1 MGKNA
6 PKPTAT
12 RRINTFYKHGICG
25 IICGGITKGQNM
37 AERKN
42 IFQKMRDGIANI
54 GKKQS
59 VSPRRSVD
67 SNYKIKYDGS
77 IQEIEALG
85 LANEMGV
92 VLDREEYNRYN
103 TIVESRRKIRE
114 LPDFEKLKQAGIVN
128 EDGEVLDQKR
138 YSEYTQAQFDS
149 KYGFMDKTR

>member
-1 MGKNA
+1 
-6 PKPTAT
+6 
-12 RRINTFYKHGICG
+12 
-25 IICGGITKGQNM
+25 M

-54 GKKQS
+54 AKKQPAPQNQAVTPNHS
-59 VSPRRSVD
+59 
-67 SNYKIKYDGS
+67 IKYDGS
-77 IQEIEALG
+77 MQEIEMLG

-92 VLDREEYNRYN
+92 VIDQEAYNRYN
-103 TIVESRRKIRE
+103 AIVESRHKIRE

-138 YSEYTQAQFDS
+138 YSEYTQAQIDS